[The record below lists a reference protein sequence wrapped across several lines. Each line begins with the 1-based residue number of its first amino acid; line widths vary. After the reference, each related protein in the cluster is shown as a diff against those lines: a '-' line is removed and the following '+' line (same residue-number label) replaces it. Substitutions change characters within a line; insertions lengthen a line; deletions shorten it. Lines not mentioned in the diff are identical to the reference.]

1 MAAHSGGQELLVV
14 EAQPLLPAHAC
25 QGGGAL
31 AGASDQL
38 RVILHARMQPLEAP
52 GAAPQEEEPPLA
64 APELRQPQL
73 LSAGAALAAV
83 LAAWLQLLAGG
94 GLAAAGMVQ
103 LAALLFATAAAGL
116 VLRSSFGQPTLAA
129 AGQPSGRSS
138 FALVLLQAS
147 LVAAADMQQVAA
159 EAGVG
164 PGKEGEAEA
173 EAGSR
178 LPKNFR
184 WAWQIGTASFNSI
197 TPSVASDAS
206 AGPWLRACR
215 CGCRHLVA
223 RHPDVLDENM
233 AERFVASYP
242 SPSKAYAALQ
252 QCVEWRQARGMV
264 GLLDRPHPK
273 FAAIKHRYPHAALG
287 WSRKKDC
294 LVTLDCYGV
303 WKQSYDAL
311 KADGVS
317 EEELLAHLML
327 CFDFYFSRLDP
338 RPLPHGKSINIVDL
352 AGLKMSDA
360 AGEAFRFISK
370 AGALLNL
377 HFPLRLR
384 KAFLINAPSWWG
396 VVWRLVS
403 PLIDSKTR
411 ELMALYSAKVGPGVG
426 APERRGRG
434 RRATCCMT
442 HRMLPC
448 TGPLLCVESAL
459 TVATCAGE
467 GCRSC
472 RYA

>member
-1 MAAHSGGQELLVV
+1 
-14 EAQPLLPAHAC
+14 
-25 QGGGAL
+25 
-31 AGASDQL
+31 
-38 RVILHARMQPLEAP
+38 
-52 GAAPQEEEPPLA
+52 
-64 APELRQPQL
+64 
-73 LSAGAALAAV
+73 
-83 LAAWLQLLAGG
+83 
-94 GLAAAGMVQ
+94 
-103 LAALLFATAAAGL
+103 
-116 VLRSSFGQPTLAA
+116 
-129 AGQPSGRSS
+129 
-138 FALVLLQAS
+138 
-147 LVAAADMQQVAA
+147 
-159 EAGVG
+159 
-164 PGKEGEAEA
+164 
-173 EAGSR
+173 
-178 LPKNFR
+178 
-184 WAWQIGTASFNSI
+184 
-197 TPSVASDAS
+197 
-206 AGPWLRACR
+206 
-215 CGCRHLVA
+215 
-223 RHPDVLDENM
+223 
-233 AERFVASYP
+233 
-242 SPSKAYAALQ
+242 
-252 QCVEWRQARGMV
+252 
-264 GLLDRPHPK
+264 
-273 FAAIKHRYPHAALG
+273 
-287 WSRKKDC
+287 
-294 LVTLDCYGV
+294 
-303 WKQSYDAL
+303 
-311 KADGVS
+311 VS